1 MNRKEN
7 IYFELLENNTICN
20 NIQAW
25 KTAEFFLSNTNVEA
39 VSLQKATDEIKIKD
53 NLILSEMDNHS
64 INLLQTI
71 TTLTRQTNEKI
82 SQVNRT
88 VMNMYKRWRMSS
100 LL

>member
-1 MNRKEN
+1 MEN
-7 IYFELLENNTICN
+7 SRRFV
-20 NIQAW
+20 
-25 KTAEFFLSNTNVEA
+25 FNTNDEA

-82 SQVNRT
+82 SQVNKT
-88 VMNMYKRWRMSS
+88 VINMYKRWRMSS